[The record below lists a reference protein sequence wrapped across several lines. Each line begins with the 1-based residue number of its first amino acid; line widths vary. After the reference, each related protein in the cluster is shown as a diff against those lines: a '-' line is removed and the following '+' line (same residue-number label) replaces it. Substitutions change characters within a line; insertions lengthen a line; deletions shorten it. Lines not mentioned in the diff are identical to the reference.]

1 MSRDNPLTTFWV
13 ETWFLLCNVTE
24 EQMQEI
30 KRKVNKMVVNNVEGL
45 VFAIEK
51 ADRVKASCKGDVQAL
66 VDVWCF
72 EQDSKT
78 DRVRKST
85 HRAVQMKFYQVS
97 LCCFQN
103 KKHDV

>member
-1 MSRDNPLTTFWV
+1 MSRDNPLTAFWV

-51 ADRVKASCKGDVQAL
+51 ADRV
-66 VDVWCF
+66 
-72 EQDSKT
+72 
-78 DRVRKST
+78 
-85 HRAVQMKFYQVS
+85 
-97 LCCFQN
+97 
-103 KKHDV
+103 